1 MAAAVTSASKVPA
14 GVLGKIVGLSTGKT
28 QQVPEEPTEQEVED
42 YAVWLGLDKV
52 KDRDL
57 FWIARQ
63 ALRTPIPQPWVQCQT
78 ASGDVFFHNTKT
90 KESVWD
96 HPYDQYYQQAVEQY
110 KSGKSSR
117 EELSARVSQSW
128 LFSTTDQRSSAQ
140 VSPESIK
147 GKGGSSINRSTTDH
161 SPSRIVPDIELPDEP
176 VVEAAGLMSSQVLV
190 SGGIHG
196 DELDGGDL
204 ATEISEGA
212 KVDNL
217 LEEVHP
223 GGDGSGDA
231 TEQDTS
237 RRLFEPPPRSMEAA
251 QAELAEL
258 KLKLEEME
266 KERAKAEGD
275 LRNFELRREK
285 MQVDYDAAV
294 VSLTSMREARDAAVA
309 ELEEAKEELEKEK
322 EARQKAEAQLT
333 AQAASN
339 RIVIGELTEQLEEA
353 QSKSEYMDGFIA
365 TQTGEIEMLRERLRD
380 GREKVRVLAE
390 EDVAQRKL
398 LVEKDTEVVNLNRTL
413 ATLRQQLH
421 VESKRST
428 FSKLCGRAPK
438 DMADTIVYQDPDAS
452 VDAPEQNEIFEEL
465 LNRVLSQPPSMTD
478 KPS

>member
-1 MAAAVTSASKVPA
+1 
-14 GVLGKIVGLSTGKT
+14 
-28 QQVPEEPTEQEVED
+28 
-42 YAVWLGLDKV
+42 
-52 KDRDL
+52 
-57 FWIARQ
+57 
-63 ALRTPIPQPWVQCQT
+63 
-78 ASGDVFFHNTKT
+78 
-90 KESVWD
+90 
-96 HPYDQYYQQAVEQY
+96 
-110 KSGKSSR
+110 
-117 EELSARVSQSW
+117 
-128 LFSTTDQRSSAQ
+128 
-140 VSPESIK
+140 
-147 GKGGSSINRSTTDH
+147 
-161 SPSRIVPDIELPDEP
+161 
-176 VVEAAGLMSSQVLV
+176 MSSQVLV

-196 DELDGGDL
+196 DGLDGGDV

-223 GGDGSGDA
+223 AGDGDA

-251 QAELAEL
+251 RAELAEL

-266 KERAKAEGD
+266 KERAKAESD
-275 LRNFELRREK
+275 LTNFELRREK

-294 VSLTSMREARDAAVA
+294 ESLTSMREARDAAVA

-339 RIVIGELTEQLEEA
+339 RIVIGELTEQIEEA

-390 EDVAQRKL
+390 EDAAQRKL